1 MEIFGYLTLILH
13 LFLLA
18 ALELIGACFYLI
30 EERNI
35 IKDIRHDE
43 VEKTP

>member
-13 LFLLA
+13 LFLLT

-30 EERNI
+30 KERNI

-43 VEKTP
+43 IEKTP